1 MKVLDFFK
9 DMFGKNDLVYLNEK
23 MFNDTATELSVE
35 MFAIHAAINLI
46 AGCIAKCEFKTYLR
60 NKEVKFDNY
69 YLWNVEPN
77 VNQNSTEFIQE
88 LIYKL
93 LFNNEVLVIQH
104 NNQFFIADNFYR
116 REYALIEDYFDNVV
130 IKDFSFNKK
139 FKMSDVIYIKLN
151 NKDINVLLHNLISGY
166 NKLLSMAIG
175 KYKRSGGRKGKVDID
190 EAASGNEKKK
200 EKIKKLFEKD
210 FKQYFESENAVIN
223 LPRGVEY
230 TEITGE
236 GSKKSTSEM
245 VDIRNLL
252 DEVFTR
258 TAQAFRI
265 PPSLLKGDIA
275 NVSEL
280 TDNLLTFCID
290 PFIDILETEINRK
303 QYGKNAY
310 LQGSYLKIDTTCI
323 KHIDV
328 FSIADKIDK
337 LISDGVYSIDEI
349 REKIKDIALGE
360 EWSERHW
367 ITKNYQDISN
377 LEGGEENEE

>member
-1 MKVLDFFK
+1 MKLLEFLK
-9 DMFGKNDLVYLNEK
+9 DMFGKNDTVYLNEK
-23 MFNDTATELSVE
+23 IADNAATELAVE

-60 NKEVKFDNY
+60 NKEVKEDQY

-104 NNQFFIADNFYR
+104 NYQFFIADNFYR
-116 REYALIEDYFDNVV
+116 HEYALVEDYFENVV
-130 IKDFSFNKK
+130 IKDFKFNKK

-151 NKDINVLLHNLISGY
+151 NKDINGLLHKLILGY

-175 KYKRSGGRKGKVDID
+175 KYRRSGGRKGKVDID
-190 EAASGNEKKK
+190 ETASGNEQKK

-210 FKQYFESENAVIN
+210 FRQYFESENAVIN
-223 LPRGVEY
+223 LPRGVDY

-290 PFIDILETEINRK
+290 PFTDILESEINRK
-303 QYGKNAY
+303 QYGKAAY

-367 ITKNYQDISN
+367 ITKNYQDISD
-377 LEGGEENEE
+377 LEGGEKNEE